1 MARFFRNKTEILLW
15 FVALAIF
22 GLLVVFVVY
31 GVNYIINQF
40 NAINDPNLLKA
51 VEIVK
56 FNLEKVNEL
65 RK

>member
-1 MARFFRNKTEILLW
+1 MPSKTEIILW
-15 FVALAIF
+15 LIALVIF
-22 GLLVVFVVY
+22 GLLVTFIIY
-31 GVNYIINQF
+31 SLNYINDQF

-56 FNLEKVNEL
+56 FNLEKVDEL